1 MKNKTKIGLGAAAL
15 SMVMVAAGTFAWFS
29 TTDKVENVFG
39 MDNFDVSITED
50 FDTPDVPLT
59 PGADIT
65 KQVGVTNGGNMDVLV
80 RVKLEEALSLL
91 QQDKGDDNDVDKLKV
106 VYEETKQEGDEQYV
120 PVLISD
126 EMIQAYKGTGSDG
139 DYKVFEASGYDNLSE
154 ITVLRKTTKTGD
166 NTVYSYLAY
175 VTATKQVVEVTP
187 EGDNAET
194 PDSFTVKYAYNEKKA
209 ANDSDETPYTLEG
222 VHGETD
228 HDTAFNEYYGGDFHT
243 DAVVLNFDE
252 NVSVDGTLT
261 ESTTWF
267 LADDGYFY
275 YTKPLKGES
284 ISDPLLESVSIKEK
298 AGNALKGAT
307 YTITPVMEAVQVDYA
322 AAESTW
328 TDMCGDEP
336 AASTS
341 ATKSDAKQVVY
352 NIVNYGHANNTTQG

>member
-91 QQDKGDDNDVDKLKV
+91 QQDTTDGVNKLKV
-106 VYEETKQEGDEQYV
+106 VYETEKKEGEGNEQYV

-154 ITVLRKTTKTGD
+154 ITVLRKTTKTGE

-175 VTATKQVVEVTP
+175 VTETKQVVEVTP
-187 EGDNAET
+187 VGDNAENPT
-194 PDSFTVKYAYNEKKA
+194 SFTVKYAYNLRKD
-209 ANDSDETPYTLEG
+209 NGSGQYT
-222 VHGETD
+222 VTAIHGKD
-228 HDTAFNEYYGGDFHT
+228 DTTLNTYYGGNFHT
-243 DAVVLNFDE
+243 NAVVLNFDE

-261 ESTTWF
+261 ASTTWF

-284 ISDPLLESVSIKEK
+284 ISDPLLESVSIKEE
-298 AGNALKGAT
+298 ASNALKGAT

-328 TDMCGDEP
+328 TDMCGEEP